1 MYLVRIIFH
10 PKGGGFKEFYFSRE
24 YLSVNLSP
32 RSLPAKEGGE
42 LGKETN
48 RLTPLPL
55 ISGDSLGMK
64 LPFNLS
70 CPCTL
75 LVATAGFSL
84 SSISPHMI
92 KQVANIFFQ
101 VEGRAAFGEGA
112 GQVWLETLRCT
123 GEEGNITLC
132 AHSGWGVS
140 SCGHW
145 RDAGVTCTGS

>member
-24 YLSVNLSP
+24 YLSINLSP

-55 ISGDSLGMK
+55 ISGDSLRRR

-75 LVATAGFSL
+75 LLAIAGFSL

-92 KQVANIFFQ
+92 KQVANLFFRWRGGQ
-101 VEGRAAFGEGA
+101 HLVRGRGK
-112 GQVWLETLRCT
+112 
-123 GEEGNITLC
+123 
-132 AHSGWGVS
+132 SGWRHFGVR
-140 SCGHW
+140 G
-145 RDAGVTCTGS
+145 RRGT